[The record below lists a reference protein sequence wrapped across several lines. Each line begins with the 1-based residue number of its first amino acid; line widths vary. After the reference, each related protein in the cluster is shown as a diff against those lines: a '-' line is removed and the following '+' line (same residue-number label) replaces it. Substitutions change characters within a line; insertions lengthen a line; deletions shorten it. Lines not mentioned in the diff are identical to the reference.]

1 MSEVTRQELGD
12 LTGET
17 DLKGKGEDNQET
29 PAEVKERKESE
40 AEDARIDEA
49 EEDAYKRSVDAS

>member
-40 AEDARIDEA
+40 AEDA
-49 EEDAYKRSVDAS
+49 YKRSVDAS